1 LSQRRNESLPK
12 RIDQYPSLRDYYNDF
27 DRFKVT
33 DQEREEYKI
42 FIAGLSEAEKSAIN
56 AGNYFYVVDLKN
68 VGGLVM
74 PVIFKVEY
82 ADGTTEEIRIPAEI
96 WRYNNFEVSK
106 LIVSKKEVKAIV
118 LDPNLETADTDLL
131 NNFFPRRAV
140 PTRFQTFKSA
150 QSGSIQPA
158 PIQPRT
164 PTPPTVNQNAGLN
177 GRWNI
182 AIDSG
187 SGQTIA
193 FAFDLT
199 QTGNTVAGTI
209 ESPQGTFAIRSGTFQ
224 NGLLTLKTSTAIGF
238 TFVGQISGDKISGT
252 VTAPQ
257 GESTFSGSK
266 AN

>member
-1 LSQRRNESLPK
+1 
-12 RIDQYPSLRDYYNDF
+12 LRDYYNDF
-27 DRFKVT
+27 DKFKVT
-33 DQEREEYKI
+33 DREREEYQT
-42 FIAGLSEAEKSAIN
+42 FLSDLSEAEKSTIN
-56 AGNYFYVVDLKN
+56 SGGYFYVVDLKN

-82 ADGTTEEIRIPAEI
+82 VDGTAEEIRIPAEI

-118 LDPNLETADTDLL
+118 LDPNLETADTDLT
-131 NNFFPRRAV
+131 NNFFPRRAI
-140 PTRFQTFKSA
+140 PSRFQTFKSA

-158 PIQPRT
+158 PTTPLT

-182 AIDSG
+182 SINSG
-187 SGQTIA
+187 SGQTIP
-193 FAFDLT
+193 FAFDLN
-199 QTGNTVAGTI
+199 QMGNVVIGTI